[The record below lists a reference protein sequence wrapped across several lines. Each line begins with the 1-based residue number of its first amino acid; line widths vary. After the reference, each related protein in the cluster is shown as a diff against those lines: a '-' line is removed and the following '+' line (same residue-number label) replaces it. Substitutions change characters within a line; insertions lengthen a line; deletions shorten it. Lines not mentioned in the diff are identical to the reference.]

1 MNPMNPRF
9 MSVFWLYRLRMRRLV
24 GWSVLVCL
32 SVIISYEGEKLH
44 FLASIGA
51 LFIINMIVHSK
62 IKIFSINLIF
72 HIYCLPMKTYT
83 AYCNL

>member
-51 LFIINMIVHSK
+51 LLYN
-62 IKIFSINLIF
+62 
-72 HIYCLPMKTYT
+72 
-83 AYCNL
+83 